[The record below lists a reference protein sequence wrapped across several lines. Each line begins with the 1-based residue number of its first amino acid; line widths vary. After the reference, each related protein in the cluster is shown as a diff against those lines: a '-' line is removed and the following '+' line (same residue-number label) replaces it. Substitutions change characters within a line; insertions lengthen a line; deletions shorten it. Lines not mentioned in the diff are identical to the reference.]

1 MGHADAGNDAHIRA
15 CRPRQTVDFAGVA
28 HAHLDDRVLGAAF
41 QPHQGAGHSQLIVLV
56 ALGLDGL
63 AKAAQGGVGHLLG
76 GGLAHAAGH
85 AHHFGVELAAII
97 GTQHHHGV
105 VAVRADHALLLRHAF
120 HGVVQHHAEC
130 AVFQRLGG
138 KIMAVK
144 FFARERHKDA
154 PGADLT
160 AVGGHQRDRGL
171 ALGQRVDRQ
180 ALQQDVCCNC
190 FHTLIPLYPQIRCTM
205 VPCWTL
211 EPGASLWL
219 WTVPEPSTVQLSPA
233 AFSIC
238 RAKSALLPVTSGT
251 SACLPS

>member
-1 MGHADAGNDAHIRA
+1 MKNTCSMFPSWCSCWSSRA
-15 CRPRQTVDFAGVA
+15 SLPSARAFTAISTPCALWALTSSYSG
-28 HAHLDDRVLGAAF
+28 GAAAATGW
-41 QPHQGAGHSQLIVLV
+41 PAAPLSAGWMDISP
-56 ALGLDGL
+56 
-63 AKAAQGGVGHLLG
+63 
-76 GGLAHAAGH
+76 
-85 AHHFGVELAAII
+85 AII
-97 GTQHHHGV
+97 GPQHHHGV
-105 VAVRADHALLLRHAF
+105 VAVRADHTLLLRHAF
-120 HGVVQHHAEC
+120 HGVVQHHAER

-138 KIMAVK
+138 KIMAVE

-160 AVGGHQRDRGL
+160 AVGGHQRDRSL